1 MEKKYERDDPVFT
14 LLYYPERDVDEFL
27 DTAIKVVQKRYG
39 DRIRTRTISR
49 AIFDQL
55 QRIPDN
61 TSRLFALIF
70 MMQWETSLSSGISDT
85 PHFRAWLARIDHFI
99 DMTVQFKYNKF
110 NVMEIVDNFVEAAK
124 LEYTMGPL

>member
-14 LLYYPERDVDEFL
+14 LLYYPEREMDEFL

-39 DRIRTRTISR
+39 ERIHTRTISR

-61 TSRLFALIF
+61 TVRLFALIF
-70 MMQWETSLSSGISDT
+70 MMQWETSLSTGISDT
-85 PHFRAWLARIDHFI
+85 PHFRAWLARIDRFI

-110 NVMEIVDNFVEAAK
+110 NVIEIVENFVEAAK
-124 LEYTMGPL
+124 LEYVMGPL